1 MNRFITRSPEKV
13 MPMPLNDVTM
23 DQGGTAR
30 RPLPS
35 RRSVLGLGALAAGG
49 ALLPWRSR
57 TARAATPS
65 TATGPRWKGLSEFRV
80 PGPAFAPRFRWWWP
94 NGQVDPE
101 EIAREVDAVAAAGC
115 GGLEISDVHHSGLV
129 HLDVDNFGWGSAPWL
144 AAVDAALTQAARR
157 GITIDLT
164 IGPSWPAAVPTI
176 TPDSAAASS
185 ELAHGIVTVPAGTT
199 YSGPVPASVL
209 PAGSGVTAQNLLMVQ
224 AARVT
229 GPVVKGITP
238 LDQASVVDIS
248 SAITGGTLTW
258 SAPAGSDWV
267 VLSYWQRGSG
277 QQPESGPF
285 TNPTSYVVDHFS
297 AAGTQAVTGFWDDNI
312 LTPRI
317 RRLLRQAGGTFFE
330 DSLEIE
336 TNSTIWTPDLLA
348 EFSARAGYDLRP
360 YLPIVVT
367 LKGKYQF
374 GFASSSTTAHVR
386 DDVNK
391 TLSDLYRDNHLLAI
405 RAWAHELGMG
415 LRVQPYGLSTD
426 SLGFASLLDIPEGE
440 SLGFKNLDDYR
451 VLSGG
456 RDLAGHSTL
465 SCEAIC
471 YANGAYSMTWHNA
484 LVTVGSF
491 WAGGVNQS
499 VIHGFAYADAPGAT
513 WPGFAA
519 FSPYNQTGIGYSEAW
534 GPRQPTWQHMPDI
547 AGYMAR
553 SQFVLRAGVPRYDL
567 LFYRQKGYT
576 STGIGAPWAT
586 NNGIPTGWTHSFAT
600 DAVLALPGV
609 AVRNGRLAPDGP
621 AFKAVVLGPDQFNGN
636 ETAISLEGAQRLLG
650 YAKAGLPIVVLG
662 DWSHPIATGQVSAA
676 ESTAVASTVAELLA
690 QPTVRVVSDQLQIPD
705 AITQLGVE
713 PAVRYA
719 SSTLMSVH
727 RVEGS
732 TDFYYLANARHAENR
747 KLVPID
753 QTVQLTAGSPNAV
766 PYRLDAWTGTITRIA
781 EFTRQGNVVSVR
793 VALNPGES
801 AVVALAHPGW
811 ADEPAATQIVSTDAD
826 EVVVRGRSVR
836 LRASV
841 TGTFHA
847 VTADGVTL
855 TADVTQVHSPMELT
869 EWSLD
874 VEDWQPGATT
884 TSIRKPTVSLELDP
898 LVPWSALP
906 EVQDASGI
914 GHYST
919 KFFLPK
925 SWSSDCGALLDLGTV
940 NDTFRVW
947 VNGKRVASAGV
958 LTSRLD
964 LADLLRAGENTLEVE
979 VATSLI
985 NRLRTVT
992 PSIYGIAAR
1001 QNYGLL
1007 GPVRLLPYVEST
1019 AS

>member
-1 MNRFITRSPEKV
+1 MSASPDRIHDNV
-13 MPMPLNDVTM
+13 RATAA
-23 DQGGTAR
+23 AR

-35 RRSVLGLGALAAGG
+35 RRQMLGLGAIAAAGS
-49 ALLPWRSR
+49 LLPWGNRS
-57 TARAATPS
+57 AEAAASP
-65 TATGPRWKGLSEFRV
+65 ATGARWNGLPEFRA
-80 PGPAFAPRFRWWWP
+80 PGAAFAPRFRWWWP

-129 HLDVDNFGWGSAPWL
+129 RLDVDHYGWGSAPWL

-157 GITIDLT
+157 NISIDLT

-176 TPDSAAASS
+176 TPDSAAAST
-185 ELAHGIVTVPAGTT
+185 ELAHGVVTVAAGTT
-199 YSGPVPASVL
+199 YSGPVPASAL
-209 PAGSGVTAQNLLMVQ
+209 PAASGVTAQTLLLVQ

-229 GPVVKGITP
+229 GPAVKGVTP
-238 LDQASVVDIS
+238 LDQSSVVDITS
-248 SAITGGTLTW
+248 SISGGTLTW
-258 SAPAGSDWV
+258 SAPSGSNWV

-297 AAGTQAVTGFWDDNI
+297 GAGTQAVTGFWDDNI

-336 TNSTIWTPDLLA
+336 TTSTIWTPQLPA
-348 EFSARAGYDLRP
+348 EFAARVGYDLLP

-374 GFASSSTTAHVR
+374 TFASSSATAHVR

-405 RAWAHELGMG
+405 RGWAHELGMG

-426 SLGFASLLDIPEGE
+426 SLDLAALLDIPEGE

-484 LVTVGSF
+484 LVTIGSF

-499 VIHGFAYADAPGAT
+499 VIHGYAYADAPGAT

-553 SQFVLRAGVPRYDL
+553 SQFVLRTGVPKYDV

-609 AVRNGRLAPDGP
+609 EVRNGRLAPDGP
-621 AFKAVVLGPDQFNGN
+621 AFKAVVLGPDQFTGN

-662 DWSHPIATGQVSAA
+662 DWTHAISTGQVSAV
-676 ESTAVASTVAELLA
+676 ESAAVAATVTELLA

-705 AITQLGVE
+705 ALAQLGVR
-713 PAVRYA
+713 PAVQYA
-719 SSTLMSVH
+719 SSTLMTVH
-727 RVEGS
+727 RVEGG
-732 TDFYYLANARHAENR
+732 TDLYYLANARHAENR

-753 QTVQLTAGSPNAV
+753 QTVLLTAGSPDAV
-766 PYRLDAWTGTITRIA
+766 PFRLDAWTGAVTRIA
-781 EFTRQGNVVSVR
+781 EFTRQGNAVSVR
-793 VALNPGES
+793 VELNPGES
-801 AVVALAHPGW
+801 TVVALADPGW
-811 ADEPAATQIVSTDAD
+811 GDEPAAVQIVSSDAD
-826 EVVVRGRSVR
+826 SVSVQGRTVR

-841 TGTFHA
+841 AGPVQAT
-847 VTADGVTL
+847 TADGDTL
-855 TADVTQVHSPMELT
+855 TASIGPVVAPFDLTQ
-869 EWSLD
+869 WSLD
-874 VEDWQPGATT
+874 VEDWRPGATT
-884 TSIRKPTVSLELDP
+884 TSISKPTVSLELDG
-898 LVPWSALP
+898 LVSWSALP
-906 EVQDASGI
+906 AVQDASGI

-919 KFFLPK
+919 TFVLPQ
-925 SWSSDCGALLDLGTV
+925 SWNPDCGAVLDLGTV

-947 VNGKRVASAGV
+947 VNGHRVAPAGM

-964 LADLLRAGENTLEVE
+964 LGDLLRAGENTLEVE

-992 PSIYGIAAR
+992 PAVYGIAAR

-1007 GPVRLLPYVEST
+1007 GPVRVLPYVEAT